1 VNIKIA
7 GALALVFYA
16 IHAIV
21 YYAFIARMPEGALW
35 ACHVGC
41 AIVGVGC
48 LMRKR
53 VVVGVGAL
61 WLVYGTT
68 VWLIDLASGSNLIPT
83 SLCTH
88 VGGVLVAA
96 YAVRV
101 LGWTRGASIVATIA
115 LFMLLG
121 ITRIATPPKSNINL
135 VFSVPP
141 GWEQRFPHYS
151 TYFLFLFTTAFALFV
166 ALDAV
171 LSRLFARTPDLVTAS
186 AQRSRRT

>member
-1 VNIKIA
+1 MKIA

-41 AIVGVGC
+41 AVVGIGC
-48 LMRKR
+48 LSRR
-53 VVVGVGAL
+53 SLVVSVGTL
-61 WLVYGTT
+61 WLVYGSA

-96 YAVRV
+96 YAVRT
-101 LGWTRGASIVATIA
+101 LGWTRGASLVATVA
-115 LFMLLG
+115 LFALLG
-121 ITRIATPPKSNINL
+121 VTRLVTPPRSNINL
-135 VFSVPP
+135 VFSVTP
-141 GWEQRFPHYS
+141 GWEQRFPRYS
-151 TYFLFLFTTAFALFV
+151 TYFLFLFVTAFLVFI
-166 ALDAV
+166 ALDAALTRFFTNRGGV
-171 LSRLFARTPDLVTAS
+171 AQSARATKS
-186 AQRSRRT
+186 S